1 MAAKKG
7 DVTYEIRA
15 DDSHLESDLNEAESK
30 VEKSTKEIE
39 KTAEKSEKNV
49 EKAAKESVSKTTR
62 THEQGNKDIENSHK
76 ESGNRR
82 EQTERKIGEAM
93 SEIAEA
99 ACGEIGISFDKIAA
113 FAKSP
118 VAAGAAGAAAI
129 AGVGVAAVNTAV
141 DIDSAMNQLQAS
153 TGLTTEK
160 MENYR
165 QVMEG
170 VYKNNYGDSFG
181 EIADVISKIRQQ
193 VGGVVDAWDPNAL
206 QEMVES
212 AFALRDM
219 SLGAL
224 DVEDSIRSANMM
236 MEQFGIDGTKA
247 LSMIAAGYQRG
258 LNYSGELLDV
268 ISEYSVHFQRI
279 GMDADDMFNIL
290 QKGADSGAFTID
302 AVGDAI
308 KEMSIKVV
316 DGSDTTAQG
325 FELIGL
331 NADEMAAK
339 FAAGGDSAKEA
350 FNQTISALAKME
362 DPLAQ
367 NTAGVDL
374 FGTKWEDLGS
384 EAVTALAEIEYGAYD
399 AADAMEGIK
408 DVKNDDLGS
417 QFEALKRNVEM
428 LLVPLGEELIPILSQ
443 IMEEVL
449 PPLLEVLEPLIGLIG
464 DLLEPLLTIVSAVL
478 EPVLEI
484 LNELLDPFIEL
495 LESCIT
501 PLMELVEELLDPL
514 LELIDTCIRPL
525 LDLVLQ
531 LIEPLLQVIS
541 ECIEPLI
548 EVFTQLFDPI
558 FQLIESALKP
568 LLELLQPL
576 VEFISTVLTPIL
588 WVLLETFQVVFETVA
603 SVVLDKVNVVQ
614 GILDNL
620 IGFVQNVFSGNW
632 RGAWENIQ
640 NIFTGIIDLFPG
652 FIQDIIGNITDILG
666 SLIDFIKNVFA
677 GNWRG
682 AWQNILDILHGIWD
696 GIVSVFKAP
705 LNAIVDAWNRL
716 VGSIGTIEVPDWV
729 PVIGGGSFSLPTLPR
744 LKVGMDYVP
753 SDFYPAYLDEGEAVL
768 TKEENRLYRE
778 LGGIQGMLSLS
789 SYLRSA
795 GQRVEMLDI
804 DYNRLAQTMAQEVAR
819 VLDGSSVDIDGQRAG
834 ELLTPYVSHNE
845 YMSTRRRR

>member
-1 MAAKKG
+1 MAVKKG

-15 DDSHLESDLNEAESK
+15 DDSHLESDLNESESK
-30 VEKSTKEIE
+30 VEKSAKRVESA
-39 KTAEKSEKNV
+39 AEKSGKNV
-49 EKAAKESVSKTTR
+49 ERATKESVSKTTR
-62 THEQGNKDIENSHK
+62 THEQGNKDIEKSHK

-82 EQTERKIGEAM
+82 EQTEKNIGEAM
-93 SEIAEA
+93 SEIAES
-99 ACGEIGISFDKIAA
+99 ACDEIGISFDKIASVM
-113 FAKSP
+113 KSP

-129 AGVGVAAVNTAV
+129 AGAGVAAVNTAV

-153 TGLTTEK
+153 TGLATDETER
-160 MENYR
+160 YR
-165 QVMEG
+165 QVLEG
-170 VYKNNYGDSFG
+170 VYQNNYGDSFG
-181 EIADVISKIRQQ
+181 EIANVIGEIRQQ
-193 VGGVVDAWDPNAL
+193 VGGVVDSWDPEAL
-206 QEMVES
+206 QGMVES
-212 AFALRDM
+212 VFALEDM
-219 SLGAL
+219 SNGAL
-224 DVEDSIRSANMM
+224 DAEGSIRAANTM
-236 MEQFGIDGTKA
+236 MEQFGTDGTQA
-247 LSMIAAGYQRG
+247 LSMIAKGYQDG
-258 LNYSGELLDV
+258 LDYSGELLDS
-268 ISEYSVHFQRI
+268 INEYSVHFEKL
-279 GMDADDMFNIL
+279 GLDADDMFKIF
-290 QKGADSGAFTID
+290 KEGADSGAFNLD
-302 AVGDAI
+302 KVGDAV
-308 KEMSIKVV
+308 KEMSIRVL
-316 DGSDTTAQG
+316 DGSDTTKQG
-325 FELIGL
+325 FELLGL
-331 NADEMAAK
+331 NADKMAEK

-350 FNQTISALAKME
+350 FYQTIDALAGLE

-374 FGTKWEDLGS
+374 FGTMWEDLGP
-384 EAVTALAEIEYGAYD
+384 EAVTALAEIEDGAYD
-399 AADAMEGIK
+399 TADAMEGVK
-408 DVKNDDLGS
+408 DVISDDLGS

-428 LLVPLGEELIPILSQ
+428 LLVPLGKELIPILSQ